1 MKGDDLT
8 RLKNDPLTTIRGLVI
23 PVEWDDKGN
32 ILNLVISTFDEDE
45 YLIEL
50 DQRGKQLMSSIRQE
64 LEVTG
69 EVTEIEERKVIKIMR
84 INTNQIKDQPV
95 KINHYS
101 KTF

>member
-1 MKGDDLT
+1 MTRGDLT

-69 EVTEIEERKVIKIMR
+69 EVTEIEERKVIKVTR
-84 INTNQIKDQPV
+84 INPN
-95 KINHYS
+95 
-101 KTF
+101 